1 MLVLINQNN
10 VLYVQVLME
19 LRREV
24 MYQGKKFNKGL
35 QKDILLL
42 PEEVE
47 HLLTLNAS
55 IKLWNGDKY
64 IKLNLGQFYDVM
76 KNRSYSV
83 KIEQPKIQHKVDE
96 KVVKVETVVEPVKQQ
111 PKVEVKPETKV
122 EQPKEEKKQETKVE
136 QPKVEVKP
144 ETKVEQPKEEKKQEN
159 KNYENKKQRHNNNN
173 NKQQGGDK

>member
-24 MYQGKKFNKGL
+24 VYQGKKFNKGL

-47 HLLTLNAS
+47 YLLTLNAN

-83 KIEQPKIQHKVDE
+83 KIEQPKQQPKVEE

-111 PKVEVKPETKV
+111 PKVEVKPE
-122 EQPKEEKKQETKVE
+122 PKVE

-144 ETKVEQPKEEKKQEN
+144 EPKVEQPKEEKKQEN

>member
-24 MYQGKKFNKGL
+24 IYQGKKFNKGL
-35 QKDILLL
+35 QKDVLLL

-47 HLLTLNAS
+47 HLLTLNAN

-83 KIEQPKIQHKVDE
+83 KIEQPKLQHKVEE

-111 PKVEVKPETKV
+111 PKVEVKPE
-122 EQPKEEKKQETKVE
+122 PKVE

-144 ETKVEQPKEEKKQEN
+144 EPKVEQPKEEKKQEN

-173 NKQQGGDK
+173 NNKQQGGDK

>member
-55 IKLWNGDKY
+55 IKLWNGNKY

-83 KIEQPKIQHKVDE
+83 KIEQPKLQHKVEE

-111 PKVEVKPETKV
+111 PKVEVKPE
-122 EQPKEEKKQETKVE
+122 PKVE

-173 NKQQGGDK
+173 NNKQQGGDK

>member
-10 VLYVQVLME
+10 VLYVQVLMD

-24 MYQGKKFNKGL
+24 IYQGKKFNKGL

-47 HLLTLNAS
+47 HLLILNAS

-76 KNRSYSV
+76 KNRNYSV
-83 KIEQPKIQHKVDE
+83 KIEQPKLQHKVEE

-111 PKVEVKPETKV
+111 PKVEVK
-122 EQPKEEKKQETKVE
+122 QEPKVE

-144 ETKVEQPKEEKKQEN
+144 EPKVEQPKEEKKQEN

-173 NKQQGGDK
+173 KQQGGDK

>member
-24 MYQGKKFNKGL
+24 VYQGKKFNKGL

-47 HLLTLNAS
+47 YLLTLNAN

-83 KIEQPKIQHKVDE
+83 KIEQPKQQPKVEE

-111 PKVEVKPETKV
+111 PKVEVKPE
-122 EQPKEEKKQETKVE
+122 P
-136 QPKVEVKP
+136 
-144 ETKVEQPKEEKKQEN
+144 KVEQPKEEKKQEN

>member
-24 MYQGKKFNKGL
+24 TYQGKKFNKGL

-55 IKLWNGDKY
+55 IKLWNGKKY

-83 KIEQPKIQHKVDE
+83 KIEQPKLQHKVEE

-111 PKVEVKPETKV
+111 PKVEVKPES
-122 EQPKEEKKQETKVE
+122 KVE

-144 ETKVEQPKEEKKQEN
+144 EPKVEQPKEEKKQEN

-173 NKQQGGDK
+173 INKQQGGDK